1 MLSAVR
7 DLAHSSCLSDPA
19 TAAISARSG
28 EFQSAQ
34 YEAAFN
40 DRQLEKTRPQLR
52 ATLLFCS
59 CFFVAFSLTDFSV
72 LGYGRD
78 AFILLL
84 TRLAVALTA
93 AAGCVLSSRN
103 PESVALTRLAA
114 SAAEIVALV
123 AFQVVVAYRPNEI
136 AWHAMSMALML
147 IVVYLYIPNRLAYS
161 VAIALAATGG
171 FIAMVLAL
179 GRLNASELL
188 TMSMLLV
195 LANAFGC
202 VAARRYQ
209 VLWREEFR
217 VQTVLHQMSMHDAL
231 TGCFNRN
238 YLQHG
243 LLEAELARAQ
253 RFKLHLTVIMCD
265 LDHFKQVNEK
275 HGHIGGD
282 LVLAHFGRLLTSMTR
297 TRVDSVVRYG
307 GEEFLLVLPETALE
321 GGVMLAERLR
331 RALSESAVLPDA
343 RVTASIGVAS
353 ANFAVD
359 APRSLREMI
368 SSADQLL
375 YEAKN
380 GGRNQVRAQHV

>member
-1 MLSAVR
+1 MLPAVL
-7 DLAHSSCLSDPA
+7 DLTHSSNFADPA
-19 TAAISARSG
+19 TAAVSARSG
-28 EFQSAQ
+28 EFQNAQ
-34 YEAAFN
+34 CEAGFN
-40 DRQLEKTRPQLR
+40 QRQLAKTRSQLR

-59 CFFVAFSLTDFSV
+59 CFYVAFSLTDFSV

-84 TRLAVALTA
+84 ARSMVALTA
-93 AAGCVLSSRN
+93 AAGWFLSCRS
-103 PESVALTRLAA
+103 PDSVRVTRLAA
-114 SAAEIVALV
+114 SVAEIAALV
-123 AFQVVVAYRPNEI
+123 AFQLVVVYRPAEI

-161 VAIALAATGG
+161 VAIALSATAG
-171 FIAMVLAL
+171 FIAIVLAM

-188 TMSMLLV
+188 TMAMLLV

-209 VLWREEFR
+209 ILWREEFR
-217 VQTVLHQMSMHDAL
+217 VQSVLHQMSLHDAL

-238 YLQHG
+238 YLQQD
-243 LLEAELARAQ
+243 LLESELARAQ
-253 RFKLHLTVIMCD
+253 RFKLHVTVIMCD
-265 LDHFKQVNEK
+265 LDHFKRVNDT

-282 LVLAHFGRLLTSMTR
+282 MVLAHFGRLLTGMTR
-297 TRVDSVVRYG
+297 ARIDSVVRYG
-307 GEEFLLVLPETALE
+307 GEEFLVVLPETTLE

-331 RALSESAVLPDA
+331 AALAESPVLPGA

-353 ANFAVD
+353 ANFAVE
-359 APRSLREMI
+359 APKTMRELI
-368 SSADQLL
+368 SAADQLL

-380 GGRNQVRAQHV
+380 GGRNQVRAQRP